1 MAECGRRAL
10 PPLGEDLNKRL
21 TEIENGLSRPVPPER
36 IASAAKEVENE
47 LSAWA
52 GRAVEQHSE
61 SEREMQQII
70 AALAKAAE
78 SVSAR
83 DEKYSK
89 EISGM
94 SGNLRGIAAM
104 NDLGAIRRSIIESAA
119 ALKTCVEKMAEES
132 RQSVAELTSQ
142 VKEYQDRLE
151 ASEKLST
158 TDPLTELSNRRAFE
172 SHLES
177 RIRAGKTFGLIMID
191 LNDFKKI
198 NDRHGHLAGDD
209 LLRQFANELRA
220 QFTVADVVARW
231 GGDEFAVLVAGDLEQ
246 AKERA
251 ERVRRWAL
259 GEYKIGLCDGKE
271 TRTTLTASMGTVE
284 WNGSENGRGLL
295 ARADALVYRTKK
307 VCRAGS

>member
-21 TEIENGLSRPVPPER
+21 TEIENGLSKPVAPER

-52 GRAVEQHSE
+52 GRAVDHHSE
-61 SEREMQQII
+61 SEREMQEII
-70 AALAKAAE
+70 SALAKAAE

-94 SGNLRGIAAM
+94 SGSLRGIAAM

-158 TDPLTELSNRRAFE
+158 TDPLTELANRRAFE

-231 GGDEFAVLVAGDLEQ
+231 GGDEFAVLIAGDLEQ

-251 ERVRRWAL
+251 DRIRRWAL
-259 GEYKIGLCDGKE
+259 GEYKISVCEGKE
-271 TRTTLTASMGTVE
+271 IRTTLTASMGTVE
-284 WNGSENGRGLL
+284 WTGSENGCALL

-307 VCRAGS
+307 VSRPV